1 MLSQRNYERYIHYR
15 DHVRNPHINY
25 IRLSNCKYCKQ
36 DKRDYYG
43 LQHSSPNRNRN
54 HYTNMNLLNFD
65 RVRNILNIDNLNQ
78 SNINSSYN
86 NPLVINHRPRQ
97 SRIRRIF
104 NPFSRILPRFTRG
117 NSNTNSI
124 IPPNTILRNN
134 YVSGNVNNTNVNN
147 TNVNNTNVNNINNNL
162 NLNYFMNNFGIRPIQ
177 DDEIQDFEEF
187 TDVEIKTLHETVN
200 KETEIEVFYESKKGY
215 CTICCED
222 IIYSQIIRKFK
233 CGHTF
238 HYKCI
243 DEWLENNTKCPI
255 CRYDIN
261 C

>member
-43 LQHSSPNRNRN
+43 LQHSRPNRNRN

-65 RVRNILNIDNLNQ
+65 RVRNILNIDNSIQ

-97 SRIRRIF
+97 SMIQRIF
-104 NPFSRILPRFTRG
+104 NPFRRILPRFARG
-117 NSNTNSI
+117 NSNRNSI
-124 IPPNTILRNN
+124 RPPNTILRNN
-134 YVSGNVNNTNVNN
+134 FVSGIVNNNN
-147 TNVNNTNVNNINNNL
+147 NVNNINVNNNNL
-162 NLNYFMNNFGIRPIQ
+162 NIDYFMNNSGIRPIQ

-187 TDVEIKTLHETVN
+187 TDFEIKTLHKTVN
-200 KETEIEVFYESKKGY
+200 KETEIEVFYEIKKGY

-222 IIYSQIIRKFK
+222 INYSQIIRKFK